1 MPENVLVAYD
11 ESPQATQALHHALS
25 CFPVAHIMVL
35 YVQDPTEWVY
45 GNTVGG
51 AYYSEEAFEDAQNQ
65 ANELLARAEAVAEEH
80 DIDIDVAT
88 EVGQPTQSI
97 VQFAGDNDIDHIV
110 IGSHGR
116 RGLERF
122 LLGSVA
128 ESVIKRSPVSVTII
142 REDAEDA

>member
-1 MPENVLVAYD
+1 MPDKVLVAYD

-25 CFPVAHIMVL
+25 CFPTTHITVL
-35 YVQDPTEWVY
+35 YVQDPTEWIY
-45 GNTVGG
+45 GDTVGG
-51 AYYSEEAFEDAQNQ
+51 AYYSEEAFEDSQNQ
-65 ANELLARAEAVAEEH
+65 ADELLARAESIA
-80 DIDIDVAT
+80 DGYDTNLDVAT

-97 VQFAGDNDIDHIV
+97 VQFADDNDIDHIV

-142 REDAEDA
+142 REDAEGT